1 MLYRSTRGEDLSVSS
16 SEAIKMGL
24 APDGGLFVPAS
35 AVTVSSDFL
44 AGLVKASYHHRARAI
59 LELFL
64 TDFTP
69 EELDGCVAGAYS
81 SEKFNHPDIAPVVML
96 NNREYILEL
105 WHGPTCAFKDMALQI
120 LPRLMPLAATKTGE
134 QDEIVIL
141 VATSGDTGKAALEG
155 FMDVP
160 GTRIIVF
167 YPEEGVSQVQKT
179 QMVTQEGRNVSVVA
193 VRGNFDDAQTG
204 VKEIFS
210 DRALSRSLKQSG
222 YRFSSAN
229 SINWGRLVPQIV
241 YYFSAYLDLIRDG
254 EITAGQPV
262 NFVVPTGNFGNILA
276 GCYARRMGLPVGRL
290 ICAANR
296 NNVLTD
302 FIRTGVY
309 DRNRAFH
316 RTTSP
321 SMDILISSN
330 LERLLFEITRSPWQ
344 VGDWMRQL
352 RETGRYTVDPATRQE
367 IQALFWSDFAD
378 DLETARTIRET
389 YLKHGYVMDTHTAVG
404 RNVYTKYR
412 QETAD
417 GARTILVSTASPFK
431 FNESVVRAILGPAAI
446 SGKTEFQLLEVLSR
460 TTGLTIPRGLLDLD
474 KRPVLHSRSVAR
486 EEMKQTVISIL
497 G

>member
-16 SEAIKMGL
+16 SEAIKMGI
-24 APDGGLFVPAS
+24 APDGGLFVPAR
-35 AVTVSSDFL
+35 TVSVNNDFL
-44 AGLVKASYHHRARAI
+44 TGLINASYHRRARAI

-64 TDFTP
+64 TDFTT
-69 EELDGCVAGAYS
+69 EELDSCIYGAYS
-81 SEKFNHPDIAPVVML
+81 SEKFDHPDIAPVHML
-96 NNREYILEL
+96 SDREYILEL

-120 LPRLMPLAATKTGE
+120 LPRLMPLAAAKTGE
-134 QDEIVIL
+134 RDEIVIL

-167 YPEEGVSQVQKT
+167 FPEEGVSQVQQR

-204 VKEIFS
+204 VKEIFG
-210 DRALSRSLKQSG
+210 DRDLSYSLQQSG

-241 YYFSAYLDLIRDG
+241 YYFSAYLDLVRDG
-254 EITAGQPV
+254 EITTGQPV

-276 GCYARRMGLPVGRL
+276 GYYARRMGLPVGRL

-302 FIRTGVY
+302 FIHTGTY
-309 DRNRAFH
+309 DRNRTFH

-330 LERLLFEITRSPWQ
+330 LERLLFELTRNSGQ
-344 VGDWMRQL
+344 VGEWMQQL
-352 RETGRYTVDPATRQE
+352 RETGRYTVDAATRHSIQE
-367 IQALFWSDFAD
+367 VFWSNFAN
-378 DLETARTIRET
+378 DLETARAIRET

-404 RNVYTKYR
+404 HDVYTKYR
-412 QETAD
+412 QETED
-417 GARTILVSTASPFK
+417 NTRTVIISTASPFK
-431 FNESVVRAILGPAAI
+431 FNESVARAILGTAAV
-446 SGKTEFQLLEVLSR
+446 SGKTEFQLLKVLSEA
-460 TTGLTIPRGLLDLD
+460 TGLTIPLGLQGLDH
-474 KRPVLHSRSVAR
+474 KPVLHSRSVAR
-486 EEMKQTVISIL
+486 GEMKQTVVSIL